1 MAVELS
7 TIPLFKMYTVKI
19 PKAYVNDPRYYDP
32 IVGAVRGMFDSGYIY
47 LLTLTYLRMLGVIAE
62 EMLHLSLVGSVLRAV
77 GGSPQVIPSYP
88 MLMPG
93 RIPDLEL

>member
-7 TIPLFKMYTVKI
+7 TIPLYLFKMYTVKI

-32 IVGAVRGMFDSGYIY
+32 IVG
-47 LLTLTYLRMLGVIAE
+47 VIAE
-62 EMLHLSLVGSVLRAV
+62 EMLHLSLAGNVLRAV
-77 GGSPQVIPSYP
+77 GGSPQVIPFYP